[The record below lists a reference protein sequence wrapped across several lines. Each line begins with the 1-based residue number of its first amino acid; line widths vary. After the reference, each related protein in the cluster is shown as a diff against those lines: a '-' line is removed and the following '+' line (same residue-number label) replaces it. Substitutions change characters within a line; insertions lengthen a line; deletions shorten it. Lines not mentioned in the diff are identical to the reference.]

1 MAAGT
6 LNHRIQFEWGELV
19 KDSFIAD
26 ETDHLLV
33 HALQLAPRA
42 SWEYIGALLDID
54 PVTLARRWRRLH
66 ENGAARITAVL
77 PVTAPHDF
85 MMAFVD
91 LACTPS
97 RTVEIGRTLA
107 HEPRVQTLHTSTGE
121 YDLQLTVYTADLADL
136 GKYLTERVG
145 QIAGVHRMRSHVVT
159 DLVLPGAA
167 WELRALS
174 PAQRNRLLDETA
186 GPHRAPAVLQGRFTV
201 EDQRVFDELV
211 RDGRITYSA
220 LAQRLGVSASTAR
233 RRLNN
238 LLETWTI
245 VPRCDIAQHAFGWP
259 VRVALSASTEFDA
272 TTVRDR
278 LHQDI
283 PEIRLC
289 ANVSGTSDLIF
300 ILWLHRLDDVK
311 RLEQQLKTIIPG
323 LRIEERTV
331 LLETVKL
338 ASHMLDADGRPRGV
352 VPTNIWSPLPA
363 EGKMGNS

>member
-1 MAAGT
+1 M
-6 LNHRIQFEWGELV
+6 

-42 SWEYIGALLDID
+42 SWEYIGALLDVD
-54 PVTLARRWRRLH
+54 PVTLARRWKRLH
-66 ENGAARITAVL
+66 ENGAARVTAVL
-77 PVTAPHDF
+77 PATAAHDF
-85 MMAFVD
+85 IMAFVD

-97 RTVEIGRTLA
+97 RTVEIGRILA
-107 HEPRVQTLHTSTGE
+107 NEPRVQTLHTSTGE
-121 YDLQLTVYTADLADL
+121 YDLQVTVYTADLTDL
-136 GKYLTERVG
+136 GKYLTERVS
-145 QIAGVHRMRSHVVT
+145 QLAGVQGMRTHVVT

-174 PAQRNRLLDETA
+174 PAQRNQLLTEAA
-186 GPHRAPAVLQGRFTV
+186 GPQRPPAVRQGRFNV
-201 EDQRVFDELV
+201 EDQLIFDELV
-211 RDGRITYSA
+211 RDGRITYST

-238 LLETWTI
+238 LLETRTI

-259 VRVALSASTEFDA
+259 VRVAFSASTEFDV
-272 TTVRDR
+272 TTVRGR

-289 ANVSGTSDLIF
+289 ANVSGTRDLIF
-300 ILWLHRLDDVK
+300 ILWLHRLDDLK
-311 RLEQQLKTIIPG
+311 RVERQLKKIVPG
-323 LRIEERTV
+323 LHVEERTV

-338 ASHMLDADGRPRGV
+338 ASHMLDTDGRPRGV
-352 VPTNIWSPLPA
+352 VPTNMWSPLPA
-363 EGKMGNS
+363 EDNLQNG